1 MSEFFKKLMNKPY
14 IKPSIE
20 QEFLREVRL
29 RKEINSEHIWSHYY
43 IPKAAKQIMQ
53 EKNGIITED
62 DNFKLTCLANAL
74 MFQDLADGVLTDL
87 YKFKESEV

>member
-53 EKNGIITED
+53 EKNGIITEA